1 MIDFR
6 LVAGR
11 YAVACGAAA
20 LFTLGLVGA
29 GRATEPFPFDQELV
43 LDVRPMPPVKRVP
56 ILSVAANGEA
66 RIDLWCRTVGGRVEL
81 ADRAIRIE
89 PAPLTDALPRYM
101 SEGQCTPERMQADQ
115 DVLADL
121 AQVTDWRRQ
130 GRAVVLVGPKTL
142 KFRPSDH

>member
-1 MIDFR
+1 MVDFH

-11 YAVACGAAA
+11 YAVVCGAAA
-20 LFTLGLVGA
+20 LFMLGLVGPD
-29 GRATEPFPFDQELV
+29 RAAEPFPFDQELV

-66 RIDLWCRTVGGRVEL
+66 RIDLWCRTVSGRVEL

-89 PAPLTDALPRYM
+89 PAPLTDTLPQYM

-115 DVLADL
+115 DVLAEW
-121 AQVTDWRRQ
+121 AQVTDGRRQ

-142 KFRPSDH
+142 KFEPSDH